1 MRLVQ
6 SRKEFWEQY
15 QNGKEPPVLTD
26 YRKHRDSE
34 YWRVLAVCIGG
45 LIGTALLYNYIVTT
59 FSVALVSITTLGIC
73 LVITAAALAAILTLM
88 DKNDYDL

>member
-34 YWRVLAVCIGG
+34 YWRVSRTVEQLCEI
-45 LIGTALLYNYIVTT
+45 
-59 FSVALVSITTLGIC
+59 
-73 LVITAAALAAILTLM
+73 ILRLEERRV
-88 DKNDYDL
+88 K